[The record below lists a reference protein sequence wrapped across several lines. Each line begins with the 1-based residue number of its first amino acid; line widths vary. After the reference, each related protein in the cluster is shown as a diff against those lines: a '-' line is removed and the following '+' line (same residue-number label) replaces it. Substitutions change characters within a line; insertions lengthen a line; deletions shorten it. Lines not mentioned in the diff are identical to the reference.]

1 MTDRL
6 RLRASGLEWRSLDGE
21 VVALD
26 IPRSL
31 YMATN
36 QSGTLLW
43 EALGRGATHHE
54 LVQALVEE
62 YSLDPAAAERDVA
75 AFTAELRGNGLL
87 HSEER

>member
-21 VVALD
+21 AVALD
-26 IPRSL
+26 VPRSL

-43 EALGRGATHHE
+43 EALGRGATHRE
-54 LVQALVEE
+54 LVQTLVDE
-62 YSLDPAAAERDVA
+62 YLLDPVAAERDVA
-75 AFTAELRGNGLL
+75 AFIAELRDNGLL
-87 HSEER
+87 DSRER